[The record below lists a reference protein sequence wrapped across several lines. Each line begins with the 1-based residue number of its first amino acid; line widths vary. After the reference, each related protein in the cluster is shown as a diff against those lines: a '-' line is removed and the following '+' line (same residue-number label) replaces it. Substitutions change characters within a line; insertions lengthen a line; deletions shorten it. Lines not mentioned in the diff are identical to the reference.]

1 MCVEQANQ
9 NSFYQNIASNLL
21 GTLSRSCRW
30 CLSFRL
36 GFGLSRSL
44 GSFCVLLTS
53 GPFGRP
59 YRAGVRSSRPLP
71 LALMLSKKRPRGIN
85 IESTYDKDW
94 RAEKGVKHG
103 GQFQDRY
110 PVYNEIKN
118 ILELCTVHVVPASG
132 THCTWATPQGN
143 LWWLY
148 WGRVVHRYLF

>member
-44 GSFCVLLTS
+44 GLTS

-71 LALMLSKKRPRGIN
+71 LALMLSKKRHRGIN

-110 PVYNEIKN
+110 PVYNEIKK
-118 ILELCTVHVVPASG
+118 HS
-132 THCTWATPQGN
+132 W
-143 LWWLY
+143 
-148 WGRVVHRYLF
+148 VVHRARGSSIRDSLHPGNTRRESMVTILGQSCT